1 MRLMRNQVQL
11 ITYVDRLGGGGIRQ
25 LQELLAGE
33 LRGVFGA
40 VHLLPF
46 FDPIDGADA
55 GFDPAEHTRVD
66 PRLGDWGDIEALAR
80 DIDVVAD
87 LIVNHISSDSSQFQ
101 DFLRNGR
108 ASPHADMF
116 LAFDKVFPRGATEQ
130 ELLAVFRQSSTLP
143 FTLITLPNGERRVL
157 WTTFTARQIDI
168 DVESEAGQ
176 AYLDEILHTFSRHG
190 VRMIRLDAVG
200 YAIKRA
206 GSSCFLIPETYAFVD
221 RLVERARR
229 FGVEV
234 LAEIHSHHHD
244 QVEMAKHVDY
254 VYDFAL
260 PPLLLHAFHF
270 RTSRYL
276 KRWIEIRPRNAL
288 TVLDTHDGI
297 GMIDI
302 ASDSRDP
309 QHHPGLVPDS
319 ELRAVIESV
328 HEQTRG
334 ESRAASGVAA
344 ANVDENQINTTFYD
358 ALGADDLKYLLARAL
373 QFFLPGVPQ
382 VYYVGLL
389 AGRNDMELLARTRVG
404 RDINRHYYQRDEIRS
419 ALNAP
424 VPATLIELI
433 RLRNSHPAFGGEFSV
448 LAADDGELRL
458 RWQQQHDFAELH
470 CRFDDLTHSLTYSRA
485 GTVAKFALAG
495 VAR

>member
-1 MRLMRNQVQL
+1 MRNQVQL

-25 LQELLAGE
+25 LHDLLVGE
-33 LRGVFGA
+33 LEGLFGA

-66 PRLGDWGDIEALAR
+66 PRLGDWADIEALTR
-80 DIDVVAD
+80 DIEVVAD
-87 LIVNHISSDSSQFQ
+87 LIVNHISSDSLQFK

-108 ASPHADMF
+108 ASPYADMF
-116 LAFDKVFPRGATEQ
+116 LAFDKVFPHGASER
-130 ELLAVFRQSSTLP
+130 ELRAVFRQSSTLP
-143 FTLITLPNGERRVL
+143 FTLTTLPNGERRAL
-157 WTTFTARQIDI
+157 WTTFTTRQIDI
-168 DVESEAGQ
+168 DVESAAGQ
-176 AYLDEILHTFSRHG
+176 AYLDGILETFSRHG

-206 GSSCFLIPETYAFVD
+206 GSSCFLIPETYTFVD
-221 RLVERARR
+221 RLVERAHQ
-229 FGVEV
+229 FGIEV
-234 LAEIHSHHHD
+234 LAEIHSHYRD
-244 QVEMAKHVDY
+244 QLEMARHVDY

-270 RTSRYL
+270 RTPRHL

-302 ASDSRDP
+302 GSDSRDP
-309 QHHPGLVPDS
+309 HNHPGLVADA
-319 ELRAVIESV
+319 ELRAITEAV
-328 HEQTRG
+328 HEQTGG

-344 ANVDENQINTTFYD
+344 ANVDENQVNTTFYD
-358 ALGADDLKYLLARAL
+358 ALGADGLKYLLARAL

-404 RDINRHYYQRDEIRS
+404 RDINRHYYRREEIRR
-419 ALNAP
+419 ALDAP
-424 VPATLIELI
+424 VSAALLELI

-448 LAADDGELRL
+448 LESDDDELRL
-458 RWQQQHDFAELH
+458 RWQKQHHFAELH
-470 CRFDDLTHSLTYSRA
+470 CRFDDLTHALRYSHDGGVRDLALTGPKR
-485 GTVAKFALAG
+485 
-495 VAR
+495 

>member
-1 MRLMRNQVQL
+1 MRNQVQL

-25 LQELLAGE
+25 LRELLTGE
-33 LRGVFGA
+33 LNGLFGA

-66 PRLGDWGDIEALAR
+66 PRLGDWADIEALAR
-80 DIDVVAD
+80 DIDVVGD
-87 LIVNHISSDSSQFQ
+87 LIVNHISSDSPQFQ

-108 ASPHADMF
+108 ASPYAEMF
-116 LAFDKVFPRGATEQ
+116 LAFDKVFPRGATER
-130 ELLAVFRQSSTLP
+130 ELLSVFRQSSTLP
-143 FTLITLPNGERRVL
+143 FTLTTLPDGERRVL

-168 DVESEAGQ
+168 DVESAAGQ
-176 AYLDEILHTFSRHG
+176 AYLDAILETFSRHG

-221 RLVERARR
+221 RLVERAHQ

-234 LAEIHSHHHD
+234 LAEIHSHNRD
-244 QVEMAKHVDY
+244 QIEMARHVDY

-270 RTSRYL
+270 RTARHL
-276 KRWIEIRPRNAL
+276 QRWIAIRPRNAL

-302 ASDSRDP
+302 ASDSQDP
-309 QHHPGLVPDS
+309 RQFPGLVPDS
-319 ELRAVIESV
+319 ELRDVIEAV

-344 ANVDENQINTTFYD
+344 ANVDENQVNTTFYD
-358 ALGADDLKYLLARAL
+358 ALGANDLKYLLARAL

-404 RDINRHYYQRDEIRS
+404 RDINRHYYRTDEIRR
-419 ALNAP
+419 ALGAP
-424 VPATLIELI
+424 VSEALIELI
-433 RLRNSHPAFGGEFSV
+433 RLRNSHPAFDGEFSA

-458 RWQQQHDFAELH
+458 RWQQQHHFAELH
-470 CRFDDLTHSLTYSRA
+470 CRLDDLTHALTYSRA
-485 GTVAKFALAG
+485 GAVEQFAFTR
-495 VAR
+495 VER